1 MEPCW
6 GVEATAEMHRFWV
19 DIESTVNNDDDL
31 RKETSLVELDGIRVD
46 EEEEE
51 VREKKGVFLWIV
63 DMIESLI
70 EIEIIL
76 L

>member
-1 MEPCW
+1 
-6 GVEATAEMHRFWV
+6 MHRFWV

-51 VREKKGVFLWIV
+51 EVREKKGVFLWIV